1 MTVGKDTP
9 TQIIRLRYRAIPS
22 QTVALRL
29 LRRNQVELGPQLR
42 LEDQTMDLFALQ
54 GGPALKAALALR
66 QGTAFALGSWQM
78 VDNTLTTI
86 VMRDRA

>member
-1 MTVGKDTP
+1 MTLVIDIQI
-9 TQIIRLRYRAIPS
+9 QIIRLQYRATPS
-22 QTVALRL
+22 QTVVLRSP
-29 LRRNQVELGPQLR
+29 RRNQVELGPQLR

-54 GGPALKAALALR
+54 GGPALKAAPALR

-86 VMRDRA
+86 VMGDRA